1 MPQEGRKNLTVLET
15 VINQARKRH
24 ENDNIDKSFVKW
36 VSEYLLMNLEKDE
49 FVGKYFQYLS
59 LIGVHDN
66 VLIIKDARKPIFVEI
81 RKINGK
87 LHSSDDD
94 PIYLQFA
101 LAMPE
106 LSRLNNK

>member
-1 MPQEGRKNLTVLET
+1 MPQQGRKNLTVLET
-15 VINQARKRH
+15 VVDQARKRY
-24 ENDNIDKSFVKW
+24 ENDHGDKSFIKW

-59 LIGVHDN
+59 FVGVHDN
-66 VLIIKDARKPIFVEI
+66 VLIIKDSRKPMFIEI
-81 RKINGK
+81 RKIKGK

-101 LAMPE
+101 LAIPE
-106 LSRLNNK
+106 LSRLNDK